1 MDNGGARY
9 SLTFQRA
16 KELCESH
23 GARLA
28 TYNELDAARN
38 DGGMSCCNCGFVQG
52 EYIIRK
58 T

>member
-9 SLTFQRA
+9 SHTFQRA

-52 EYIIRK
+52 EYTIG
-58 T
+58 